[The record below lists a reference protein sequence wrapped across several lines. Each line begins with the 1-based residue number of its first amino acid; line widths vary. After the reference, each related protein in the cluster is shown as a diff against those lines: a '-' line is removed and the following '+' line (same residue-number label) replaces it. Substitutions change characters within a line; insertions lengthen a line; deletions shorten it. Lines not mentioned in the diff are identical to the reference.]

1 MIVSWT
7 RLILVSGSMI
17 KGMARAL
24 FAAKT
29 RATYTKANGNAVK
42 KAVKD
47 KRSLLPENTMEAG

>member
-1 MIVSWT
+1 
-7 RLILVSGSMI
+7 MI

-42 KAVKD
+42 KAAKD
-47 KRSLLPENTMEAG
+47 RRSLLPENTMEAG